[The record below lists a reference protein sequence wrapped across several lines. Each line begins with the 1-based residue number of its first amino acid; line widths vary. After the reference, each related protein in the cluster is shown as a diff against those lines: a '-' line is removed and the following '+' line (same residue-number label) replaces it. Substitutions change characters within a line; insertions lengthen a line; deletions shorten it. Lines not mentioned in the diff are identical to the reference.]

1 MNRTDPPMPPL
12 LTSPWRSLRAKTP
25 AADAFIHL
33 NHASTSLP
41 DQAVFDVQRDFLD
54 LEASLGTHRAV
65 DRTVDALAQ
74 VPVLVARLIG
84 AQPEHIAF
92 VDSAARGWAQALS
105 AVAPGQ
111 LIEVF
116 VSRQEW
122 AANLMAVANLARA
135 NMTIVPH
142 PVDGNWEQAVATAL
156 DKRDRSRIPV
166 VSLPLQSS
174 FCGEPNRLD
183 GVASV
188 VRDAGGWLFVDAS
201 QAIGQSVVDM
211 QTIGADVLV
220 FPARKWLR
228 GPRGISVLALSARA
242 LSLSEEDSTSTASEL
257 EAAQFGLP
265 SMLDVHGTRLD
276 MSMDAAHTLSPKAGA
291 SRFQAYD
298 YAPALWLGLGAA
310 VATLLASNVEK
321 VSAQILAMATGLRA
335 RMTQIDGVSLADAGG
350 SGLVCLRMSGVDH
363 QAVVRRLWQGHINIA
378 TVGAVY
384 APLAFGADDSVLR
397 LSPHVLNQEW
407 ELDRVQEAIAQEV
420 DYTRHKHA

>member
-1 MNRTDPPMPPL
+1 MNL
-12 LTSPWRSLRAKTP
+12 NHALRMP

-41 DQAVFDVQRDFLD
+41 AQAVFDAQRDFLD
-54 LEASLGTHRAV
+54 LEALLGTHRAV
-65 DRTVDALAQ
+65 DRMGDALAE
-74 VPVLVARLIG
+74 VPALVARLIS
-84 AQPEHIAF
+84 AQPEHIAL

-111 LIEVF
+111 LLEVF

-122 AANLMAVANLARA
+122 AANVMTVANLARA
-135 NMTIVPH
+135 RMTIVPH
-142 PVDGNWEQAVATAL
+142 PVDGGWARAVATAL
-156 DKRDRSRIPV
+156 DQRDRSRIPV

-183 GVASV
+183 GVASL
-188 VRDAGGWLFVDAS
+188 VRDAAGWLFVDAS

-211 QTIGADVLV
+211 QTLGADVLV

-228 GPRGISVLALSARA
+228 GPRGISVMALSARA
-242 LSLSEEDSTSTASEL
+242 LSGQASTSMASDL
-257 EAAQFGLP
+257 KPTCFGLP
-265 SMLDVHGTRLD
+265 AMLDVHGTRIDMLD
-276 MSMDAAHTLSPKAGA
+276 DTAVTLSAKPGA

-298 YAPALWLGLGAA
+298 YAPALRLGLGAA
-310 VATLLASNVEK
+310 VATLLASTVDK

-335 RMTQIDGVSLADAGG
+335 RMMQIDGVSLADAGG
-350 SGLVCLRMSGVDH
+350 SGLVCLRMYGVDH
-363 QAVVRRLWQGHINIA
+363 QAVVRGLWQRHINIA

-384 APLAFGADDSVLR
+384 APLAFSADDSVLR

-407 ELDRVQEAIAQEV
+407 ELDRVQEAIAQAV
-420 DYTRHKHA
+420 DYARNKHV

>member
-1 MNRTDPPMPPL
+1 MPPL
-12 LTSPWRSLRAKTP
+12 LTSPWRSLRAQTP

-41 DQAVFDVQRDFLD
+41 DQAVFDAQRNFLE

-65 DRTVDALAQ
+65 DRMGDALAE
-74 VPVLVARLIG
+74 VPAWVARLIG

-111 LIEVF
+111 LLEVF

-122 AANLMAVANLARA
+122 AANVMMVANLARA
-135 NMTIVPH
+135 SMTIVPH
-142 PVDGNWEQAVATAL
+142 PVDGNWTRVVATAL
-156 DKRDRSRIPV
+156 DQRDRSRTPV

-183 GVASV
+183 GVASL
-188 VRDAGGWLFVDAS
+188 VRHAAGWLFVDAS
-201 QAIGQSVVDM
+201 QAVGQSVVDM
-211 QTIGADVLV
+211 QTLGADVLV

-242 LSLSEEDSTSTASEL
+242 LSLSSQAATSTASESGTPHV
-257 EAAQFGLP
+257 GLP
-265 SMLDVHGTRLD
+265 AMLDVHGTRIDMLD
-276 MSMDAAHTLSPKAGA
+276 GTAVTLSAKPGA
-291 SRFQAYD
+291 SRFQTYD
-298 YAPALWLGLGAA
+298 YSPVLRLGLRAA
-310 VATLLASNVEK
+310 VATLLASDVDK
-321 VSAQILAMATGLRA
+321 VNTQILAMAAEVRK
-335 RMTQIDGVSLADAGG
+335 RMAQINGIDLADAGG
-350 SGLVCLRMSGVDH
+350 SGLVCLRVIGGDH
-363 QAVVRRLWQGHINIA
+363 QALVRRLWQRNINIA

-384 APLAFGADDSVLR
+384 APLAFVADDSVLR

-407 ELDRVQEAIAQEV
+407 ELDRVQEDLAQEV
-420 DYTRHKHA
+420 DDARNKHV